1 MTNTNPKI
9 AMMNLYL
16 VSRRIIKLC
25 KHLDSS
31 RIMKN
36 LIMLN
41 LKVGPKTIR
50 ELSDLFDTKHSW
62 MSSTISKM
70 EKQGVI
76 SKEKHKD
83 PRCKLIKLTPAGI
96 EAEKEME
103 KYMDYHCHKAFSDL
117 NEKEVENLSNL
128 VKKVKTDYQ
137 LPEGP

>member
-1 MTNTNPKI
+1 MTNTNPKL

-41 LKVGPKTIR
+41 LKLGSKTIR
-50 ELSDLFDTKHSW
+50 ELSDIFDTKHSW

-70 EKQGVI
+70 EKQGIV

-83 PRCKLIKLTPAGI
+83 PRCKLIQLTPKGLQ
-96 EAEKEME
+96 AEREME
-103 KYMDYHCHKAFSDL
+103 KNMDYHCH
-117 NEKEVENLSNL
+117 
-128 VKKVKTDYQ
+128 
-137 LPEGP
+137 